1 MNNGWKNKNEKIV
14 ITDVRFGHE
23 IDIIKK
29 YGGEIIKIV
38 NPKLENN
45 DTHSSETELNTLDYD
60 EKIINN
66 KDLNHLFT
74 QIDILVNVP
83 F

>member
-1 MNNGWKNKNEKIV
+1 M

-29 YGGEIIKIV
+29 YGGEIIKII
-38 NPKLENN
+38 NPNVKNY
-45 DTHSSETELNTLDYD
+45 DKHSSETELNTLEYN
-60 EKIINN
+60 ETIINN
-66 KDLNHLFT
+66 KDLTYLFT